1 MDIEVR
7 NDNQYEEWDD
17 FDPIS
22 EIQKEKVELTC
33 KSCVDGKIW
42 ITEDDTST
50 SGQPVVNL
58 TCKSC
63 SDAAEIERPE
73 LVELLRNI
81 LINNIPVA
89 GGEDSQ
95 VQLHPPF

>member
-1 MDIEVR
+1 MS
-7 NDNQYEEWDD
+7 DNEYEEWDD

-22 EIQKEKVELTC
+22 EFQKGGVGLTC
-33 KSCVDGKIW
+33 KSCVDGIIR
-42 ITEDDTST
+42 ITEDNADMAAE
-50 SGQPVVNL
+50 PVVTL
-58 TCKSC
+58 TCKVC
-63 SDAAEIERPE
+63 SDTAEIERPE

>member
-1 MDIEVR
+1 MDIEVSS
-7 NDNQYEEWDD
+7 DNEYEEWDD

-22 EIQKEKVELTC
+22 EAHKGEVELTC
-33 KSCVDGKIW
+33 KSCVDGKIR
-42 ITEDDTST
+42 ITEKNTHIATELLVS
-50 SGQPVVNL
+50 L
-58 TCKSC
+58 TCKVC
-63 SDAAEIERPE
+63 SDTAKIERSE

-89 GGEDSQ
+89 GGKGSQ

>member
-1 MDIEVR
+1 MDIEVLS
-7 NDNQYEEWDD
+7 DNEYEEWDD

-22 EIQKEKVELTC
+22 EAEKGQVKLLC
-33 KSCVDGKIW
+33 KACVDGNVVINVDNASAGSK
-42 ITEDDTST
+42 
-50 SGQPVVNL
+50 PVNL
-58 TCKSC
+58 LCKVC
-63 SDAAEIERPE
+63 SDTADIERAE